1 MFTQLILT
9 AFSAHLIG
17 DYYLQSEKMPHSGLT
32 NLRSLLKH
40 SLIYCISFIVL
51 YFLALPSSQLIFY
64 FGALCLVHFLIAGIA
79 YILNHFLAEKIS
91 SRWKN
96 KDFILFFGYRALHL
110 LSIIWISLFFYRR
123 DLLLQPAPWIASQAA
138 ALNLSILTVMRW
150 LDLLLLIFRPASLA
164 IVNLSIRFQPP
175 QLPQQSVHDSNSE
188 KKETRTI
195 TEDSFQSNNV
205 YGAGEMIGFLE
216 RFLMVIFLS
225 LGQYASI
232 GLIMTAKSIA
242 RYDKITKNGAFAE
255 DYLIGTLASIIIAI
269 SGYLVVFGV

>member
-1 MFTQLILT
+1 MLTQLILT

-64 FGALCLVHFLIAGIA
+64 FGSLCLVHFLIAGIA

-110 LSIIWISLFFYRR
+110 L
-123 DLLLQPAPWIASQAA
+123 
-138 ALNLSILTVMRW
+138 
-150 LDLLLLIFRPASLA
+150 
-164 IVNLSIRFQPP
+164 
-175 QLPQQSVHDSNSE
+175 
-188 KKETRTI
+188 
-195 TEDSFQSNNV
+195 
-205 YGAGEMIGFLE
+205 
-216 RFLMVIFLS
+216 
-225 LGQYASI
+225 
-232 GLIMTAKSIA
+232 
-242 RYDKITKNGAFAE
+242 
-255 DYLIGTLASIIIAI
+255 
-269 SGYLVVFGV
+269 

>member
-1 MFTQLILT
+1 MLTKLILT
-9 AFSAHLIG
+9 AFFAHLLG
-17 DYYLQSEKMPHSGLT
+17 DYYLQSEKMLQSSLT

-40 SLIYCISFIVL
+40 SLIYCIPCIVL
-51 YFLALPSSQLIFY
+51 YFLSVPSSQLIFY
-64 FGALCLVHFLIAGIA
+64 FSSLCLVHFLIAGIA
-79 YILNHFLAEKIS
+79 YILNHFLAEKLS
-91 SRWKN
+91 NLWKN
-96 KDFILFFGYRALHL
+96 KDFILFFGYRVLHL
-110 LSIIWISLFFYRR
+110 FSIIWIALFFYRQS
-123 DLLLQPAPWIASQAA
+123 LLLQPAPWLASQAA
-138 ALNLSILTVMRW
+138 ALNLPILTTIRW
-150 LDLLLLIFRPASLA
+150 LDLFLLIFKPASLA

-175 QLPQQSVHDSNSE
+175 QLPQQSDRDSNPE
-188 KKETRTI
+188 KKETHI
-195 TEDSFQSNNV
+195 VSEDSFQSNNV